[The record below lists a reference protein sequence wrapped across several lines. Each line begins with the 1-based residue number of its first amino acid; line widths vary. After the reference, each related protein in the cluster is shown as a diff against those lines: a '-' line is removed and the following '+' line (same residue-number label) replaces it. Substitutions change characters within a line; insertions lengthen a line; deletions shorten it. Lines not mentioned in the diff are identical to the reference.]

1 MVQNERALA
10 EQQQKTLMRD
20 ATNEYMRA
28 KQVLDYYER
37 QGNAEAALMAKLSQ
51 INYENGE
58 MGYVE
63 YIQNQTS
70 ALDVQLRYID
80 AVNDYNQ
87 AIININY
94 LNGNKQ

>member
-1 MVQNERALA
+1 
-10 EQQQKTLMRD
+10 
-20 ATNEYMRA
+20 MRA
-28 KQVLDYYER
+28 KQVLDYYEK
-37 QGNAEAALMAKLSQ
+37 QGNAEATLMAKLSQ
-51 INYENGE
+51 TNYENGE

-70 ALDVQLRYID
+70 VLDVQLRYID

>member
-1 MVQNERALA
+1 MQNERVLA
-10 EQQQKTLMRD
+10 EQQQKTLVRD
-20 ATNEYMRA
+20 AANEYMRA
-28 KQVLDYYER
+28 KQVLDYYEK
-37 QGNAEAALMAKLSQ
+37 QGNAEATLMAKLSQ
-51 INYENGE
+51 TNYENGE

-70 ALDVQLRYID
+70 VLDVQLRYID